1 MSLSIPFTARLYIS
15 GYKGILTGDSILL
28 SNADIPALIES
39 FHKMGGSPIGS
50 SRVKLTNIE
59 DCISRGYVP
68 KGKVPLEVAAEQ
80 VGKQAPSP
88 SQLQHQAQRFTDTT
102 LLRFAFLRSSRR
114 TVSTCSTPLGEMI
127 PTRRPGSCPFT
138 LPRKVTSCR
147 LLECQR

>member
-1 MSLSIPFTARLYIS
+1 MALSIPFTARLYIS

-88 SQLQHQAQRFTDTT
+88 SQLQHQAQISPTQPYSASHF
-102 LLRFAFLRSSRR
+102 FAAQEGR
-114 TVSTCSTPLGEMI
+114 
-127 PTRRPGSCPFT
+127 
-138 LPRKVTSCR
+138 
-147 LLECQR
+147 CQRAPHHWGG